1 MKIFDPDPSSRSLG
15 LPRPVVR
22 PDELHEALIRTA
34 DKIAPLWP
42 LDAFVAV
49 NPFVGLGGVPFD
61 EAARIMGQVAGARLT
76 MPRRFYAEAL
86 HSGELSI
93 DDLDAVAEAHP
104 LEVQIEGQRP
114 GQAIDGVGL
123 AQLAHTMP
131 SCTRPTPLAT
141 VADLAGAQASTDWS
155 AFVVQRIGT
164 WAEGYYDGGQSIWSS
179 PGRMLRPFGAW
190 RAEASHD
197 RTPELTGLS
206 GFRARVRD
214 LPPSAPPAAVEAADV
229 LGLSPAGLDTYLHRL
244 AMTIGGWA
252 SFVRQRGWHDEV
264 GGSRYEELL
273 ELLSIRLVWD
283 ALLYQAIDEPGVRQA
298 WSSQRDRWTDAA
310 RLPRDLEVDLRLH
323 EAYERSARRRLVA
336 RFPAKPRPQ
345 TGDRPLVQ
353 AAFCIDVRSERLRR
367 ALERHHPGIETL
379 GVAGFF
385 GVPIEVLPLGHSHGA
400 AHCPALLT
408 PSYVVEQGLGPA
420 NEAETDVH
428 ATRRRERGRV
438 RGAWSWLRRAA
449 VSSFGY
455 VEVMGLGY
463 GLRLVTDGLGWT
475 RPEPDVATVDLD
487 RSTRQRLRPDPR
499 PSARIAGASRKP
511 SGIGG
516 PARIE
521 LAESLLTAMSLR
533 SDFARLVV
541 LCGHQATT
549 VNNPHAHSLHCGACG
564 GQSGAANA
572 RVAAELLNDPVVR
585 QELRSRGTA
594 VPFDT
599 IFVPAVHDTV
609 TDEVHILDADRLP
622 RSHDADLARLR
633 EWLSAASQT
642 VRAERAPTLGV
653 TEGRRMHRD
662 LVGRSR
668 DWSQVRNE
676 WGLAGCSC
684 FIIAPRERSAALD
697 LDGQSFLHSYRWRD
711 DDRFAVLESIMTAP
725 MVVASWINLQY
736 YASSVDNRAFGSGN
750 KVLHNVVGQRAVT
763 EGNDGDIR
771 PGLPLQSVHDG
782 ERWVHAPARLSV
794 VIEAPVAAIDGV
806 LQRHASVRQLADHG
820 WLHLL
825 AMDDHGAIRARYV
838 GGGQWADVGAPD
850 APSRS
855 DAGHRIAS

>member
-1 MKIFDPDPSSRSLG
+1 M
-15 LPRPVVR
+15 R
-22 PDELHEALIRTA
+22 PDELHEALTRTV
-34 DKIAPLWP
+34 DKVAPLWP

-76 MPRRFYAEAL
+76 MPRHFYTEAL
-86 HSGELSI
+86 DSGELSLS
-93 DDLDAVAEAHP
+93 DLEAVAEAHP
-104 LEVQIEGQRP
+104 LAEAPPFED
-114 GQAIDGVGL
+114 QAVDGAEL
-123 AQLAHTMP
+123 ARLAHTEP

-141 VADLAGAQASTDWS
+141 VADLAGAQTSTDWS
-155 AFVVQRIGT
+155 SLVVQRIGA

-179 PGRMLRPFGAW
+179 PGRTLRPFEAW

-197 RTPELTGLS
+197 RTPELMGLH
-206 GFRARVRD
+206 GFRTLVRA
-214 LPPSAPPAAVEAADV
+214 LPSSAPDAVVEAVHV
-229 LGLSPAGLDTYLHRL
+229 LGLGPSHLHTYLHRL
-244 AMTIGGWA
+244 AMTVGGWA
-252 SFVRQRGWHDEV
+252 SFVRQRGWHDEA
-264 GGSRYEELL
+264 GGSRFEELR

-283 ALLYQAIDEPGVRQA
+283 ALIYQALYGPELRQA
-298 WSSQRDRWTDAA
+298 WLSQHDRWAA
-310 RLPRDLEVDLRLH
+310 APRLPRDLEVDLRLH
-323 EAYERSARRRLVA
+323 QAYERGAQRRLMA
-336 RFPAKPRPQ
+336 RFPAKPRPKAS
-345 TGDRPLVQ
+345 DRPPVQ

-367 ALERHHPGIETL
+367 ALECHHPGIETL

-400 AHCPALLT
+400 AHCPALIT
-408 PSYVVEQGLGPA
+408 PSYVVEQGLPHIG
-420 NEAETDVH
+420 EAEADTQ
-428 ATRRRERGRV
+428 AKRRGERGRV

-475 RPEPDVATVDLD
+475 RPEPDAATVDLD
-487 RSTRQRLRPDPR
+487 RSTHRHLRPDPR
-499 PSARIAGASRKP
+499 PGTRIAGASQRP
-511 SGIGG
+511 SGIAG
-516 PARIE
+516 PARID
-521 LAESLLTAMSLR
+521 LAEALLTAMSLR
-533 SDFARLVV
+533 SGFARLVV
-541 LCGHQATT
+541 LCGHRATT

-564 GQSGAANA
+564 GQSGADNA
-572 RVAAELLNDPVVR
+572 RVAAELINDPAVR
-585 QELRSRGTA
+585 QELRLRGIT
-594 VPFDT
+594 VPADT

-609 TDEVHILDADRLP
+609 TDEVQILDPERIP
-622 RSHDADLARLR
+622 RSHDLDLDRLR
-633 EWLSAASQT
+633 GWLSAASQT

-653 TEGRRMHRD
+653 TRADRVHRD
-662 LVGRSR
+662 LVARSR

-676 WGLAGCSC
+676 WGLAGCSY
-684 FIIAPRERSAALD
+684 FIIAPRERSATLD
-697 LDGQSFLHSYRWRD
+697 LDGRSFLHSYQWRD

-771 PGLPLQSVHDG
+771 AGLPLQSVHDG
-782 ERWVHAPARLSV
+782 ERFVHAPTRLSV

-820 WLHLL
+820 WLYLL
-825 AMDDHGAIRARYV
+825 AMDDRGAIRARYA
-838 GGGQWADVGAPD
+838 GGGQWVNIDVPNA
-850 APSRS
+850 ASRS
-855 DAGHRIAS
+855 AAGHRIAS